1 VLGGQAVELERV
13 ADAHGVLGWQRT
25 LSSAGLLQRLYIV
38 LP

>member
-13 ADAHGVLGWQRT
+13 ADAHGVLGGHRT
-25 LSSAGLLQRLYIV
+25 LSTPDLLQRLHIV